1 MVASRTAVARRS
13 VLRAGGGA
21 VVGVLPVLAA
31 CGAPATP
38 EVGPGGGRTLAPA
51 QLIAMLRSGQLEL
64 DLMSQAIAAFETRFP
79 QLKVDKVVA
88 TPDSPYD
95 VKTDALLAAGTAPA
109 LWFPAAT
116 RGYRYHAA
124 LKQTEPLDDLI
135 ARDKVDLSTFAP
147 APLAFCRWDGK
158 VSGLPI
164 QTIPQVL
171 AWNET
176 LFRGAG
182 VAPPPSSWQDRAW
195 TWEPFLAAA
204 QRLTRRTGDPGT
216 SQFGAVMNTGRFAD
230 QTHGGDFF
238 DDPAYERGFP
248 DPARFPANRAA
259 VAAAWEF
266 LHGLIYRSQVQ
277 PTDAETSALRGALP
291 NVFLSGRIGMLATTS
306 GFLATGAQV
315 QGFSWRLAP
324 FPAPATLPRRNFFFA
339 DQWVML
345 RPQPNRDAAWELLK
359 HMASVES
366 HRTYV
371 LPLGWLSPHKALA
384 DEWVKLQKEKTG
396 LPEADLRVAV
406 DAVGVSRITPSHA
419 LVNYARIWGEAIDP
433 ERVKLFRNETTV
445 NSALDALTP
454 PAINLIRETNPKS

>member
-1 MVASRTAVARRS
+1 
-13 VLRAGGGA
+13 
-21 VVGVLPVLAA
+21 
-31 CGAPATP
+31 
-38 EVGPGGGRTLAPA
+38 
-51 QLIAMLRSGQLEL
+51 
-64 DLMSQAIAAFETRFP
+64 
-79 QLKVDKVVA
+79 
-88 TPDSPYD
+88 
-95 VKTDALLAAGTAPA
+95 
-109 LWFPAAT
+109 
-116 RGYRYHAA
+116 
-124 LKQTEPLDDLI
+124 
-135 ARDKVDLSTFAP
+135 
-147 APLAFCRWDGK
+147 
-158 VSGLPI
+158 
-164 QTIPQVL
+164 
-171 AWNET
+171 
-176 LFRGAG
+176 
-182 VAPPPSSWQDRAW
+182 
-195 TWEPFLAAA
+195 
-204 QRLTRRTGDPGT
+204 
-216 SQFGAVMNTGRFAD
+216 MNTGRFAD